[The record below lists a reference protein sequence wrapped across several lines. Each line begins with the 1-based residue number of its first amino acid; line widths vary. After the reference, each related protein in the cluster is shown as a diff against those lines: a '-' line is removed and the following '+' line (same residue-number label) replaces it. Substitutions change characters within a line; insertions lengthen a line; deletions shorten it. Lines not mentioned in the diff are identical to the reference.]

1 MDQVTPRLDQE
12 ETFEIFLKEPTND
25 QKYIYPILKNAYYFS
40 PQIDLLEKLINFLIK
55 RQY

>member
-25 QKYIYPILKNAYYFS
+25 QKIYIPILKM
-40 PQIDLLEKLINFLIK
+40 LIIFHPK
-55 RQY
+55 